1 MENHLPIRISIPFVA
16 GVGLA
21 AWLASV
27 GTSMGVLSLV
37 VLSVA
42 LLSLAGL
49 VAGRRCDRILLPLM
63 LFALGMFCLSARS
76 ADLLGGGFLDAAGN
90 SGVGKKAITAVREM
104 IVSAGFAHEETGPLL
119 RALMTGDRS
128 GLDRG
133 TVAAFRRSG
142 ASHLLALSGLHLGVI
157 AVFLNALL
165 SVLGN
170 GRPARIVR
178 SGLLVLFCAAYT
190 IACGASPSLVRALL
204 FIILQQF
211 AAHCPGRRS
220 TSADRLCIAAT
231 VQLALDPGSI
241 TSPAFQLSYL
251 AMLGIIV
258 IAPRLQDWYPTTALS
273 YRFDPF
279 FAVWKA
285 AGLALSCQL
294 TTAPLVWLRFG
305 SLPRYFLLTNLFAMP
320 VCEALLPVAILTLL
334 LGSPTL
340 LVRLTD
346 WLATLL
352 LQILE
357 IIAGLSS

>member
-16 GVGLA
+16 GVALA
-21 AWLASV
+21 AWLTSVGMASV
-27 GTSMGVLSLV
+27 TLSIAALTVVVLSLT
-37 VLSVA
+37 S
-42 LLSLAGL
+42 L
-49 VAGRRCDRILLPLM
+49 VAGRCLDRILLPLM
-63 LFALGMFCLSARS
+63 LFALGFFCFCSRETDMWEKPDGMASYLHVLTDWISRS
-76 ADLLGGGFLDAAGN
+76 IDG
-90 SGVGKKAITAVREM
+90 
-104 IVSAGFAHEETGPLL
+104 AGFAHEDTGPLL
-119 RALMTGDRS
+119 RALLTGDRS

-133 TVAAFRRSG
+133 TVAAFRSSG

-157 AVFLNALL
+157 AVLVGALL

-170 GRPARIVR
+170 SRPARIVR
-178 SGLLVLFCAAYT
+178 SVLLVLFCAAYT
-190 IACGASPSLVRALL
+190 LACGASPSLVRALL

-220 TSADRLCIAAT
+220 TPSDRLCIAAT
-231 VQLALDPGSI
+231 FQLALAPGSI
-241 TSPAFQLSYL
+241 TSIAFQLSYL
-251 AMLGIIV
+251 AMLGITV

-279 FAVWKA
+279 FAIWKA
-285 AGLALSCQL
+285 ASLAISCQI
-294 TTAPLVWLRFG
+294 TTAPLVRLRFG
-305 SLPRYFLLTNLFAMP
+305 SLPQYFLLTNLFAMP

-352 LQILE
+352 MQILE
-357 IIAGLSS
+357 IIAAL